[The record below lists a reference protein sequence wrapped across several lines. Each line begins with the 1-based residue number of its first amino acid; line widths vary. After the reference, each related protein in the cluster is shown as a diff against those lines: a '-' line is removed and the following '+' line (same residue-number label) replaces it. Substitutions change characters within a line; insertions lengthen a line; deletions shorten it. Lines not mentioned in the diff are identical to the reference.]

1 MFVIDRFNDSVF
13 RLTSIWM
20 TKTTKRF
27 PFPSEAL
34 YQKTEIPIFQ
44 FRRRFFW
51 KVIVDGESNRGIA
64 MLGSNNPHAA
74 QAPPCSNITQEVT
87 WLRSAKRQRQM
98 FF

>member
-1 MFVIDRFNDSVF
+1 MFIINRFNHSVF

-20 TKTTKRF
+20 TKTTRKF

-34 YQKTEIPIFQ
+34 YQKTEIPIPS
-44 FRRRFFW
+44 RFFW
-51 KVIVDGESNRGIA
+51 KVIVDGESKRGIA

-87 WLRSAKRQRQM
+87 WLRLAKM
-98 FF
+98 

>member
-1 MFVIDRFNDSVF
+1 MFIINRFNPSVF

-20 TKTTKRF
+20 TKTTRRF

-51 KVIVDGESNRGIA
+51 KVIVDSESKRGIA

-87 WLRSAKRQRQM
+87 WLRSAKM
-98 FF
+98 FFEGH